1 MKMLYLRKNKPLLVS
16 NYVGKELDWYQGD
29 DETNYNTANK
39 PAWNY
44 FDTKGKLKY
53 KFNTLGYRTKEL
65 NNLHMDPYMLVFG
78 CSYTEGVGLYEN
90 EIWCSHLAQYLN
102 LDLRNLAKAGTGPD
116 IINFNTQLFKRS
128 GFVKP
133 KLVVIQWPQINRKSF
148 GFQDEHG
155 QGIRL
160 EDRNVNKE
168 ETKNTMGMRD
178 TEWYLNRYV
187 QETGELVIQSMKDLF
202 SVDNLW
208 SALGIPVFHWTWE
221 GDFTT
226 DYGTK
231 KIFRVVNSH
240 KDLARDLQHDGPL
253 IHQDAFEQIKNKVK
267 CLI

>member
-1 MKMLYLRKNKPLLVS
+1 MTPFGIRKRVKKILGLQKPPRPEAP
-16 NYVGKELDWYQGD
+16 KR
-29 DETNYNTANK
+29 
-39 PAWNY
+39 P
-44 FDTKGKLKY
+44 KY
-53 KFNTLGYRTKEL
+53 KVLFVLPDGNSYDAEAKEG
-65 NNLHMDPYMLVFG
+65 DSLVLTSNRGAYPISQG
-78 CSYTEGVGLYEN
+78 CSDGTCGTCRVEVLEG
-90 EIWCSHLAQYLN
+90 
-102 LDLRNLAKAGTGPD
+102 
-116 IINFNTQLFKRS
+116 
-128 GFVKP
+128 
-133 KLVVIQWPQINRKSF
+133 
-148 GFQDEHG
+148 HG
-155 QGIRL
+155 ALSQADGH
-160 EDRNVNKE
+160 EE

-253 IHQDAFEQIKNKVK
+253 IHQDAFEQIKDKVK

>member
-1 MKMLYLRKNKPLLVS
+1 MLYLRKDKPLLVS

-29 DETNYNTANK
+29 DITNYKQRNNPK
-39 PAWNY
+39 WNY
-44 FDTKGKLKY
+44 YDSKGKLKY
-53 KFNTLGYRTKEL
+53 KFNSLGYRTKEF
-65 NNLHMDPYMLVFG
+65 NNLHMDPYILVFG
-78 CSYTEGVGLYEN
+78 CSYTEGVGLYDK
-90 EIWCSHLAQYLN
+90 EIWCSHLAEYLG

-148 GFQDEHG
+148 GFKDEHG

-168 ETKNTMGMRD
+168 ETTNSMGMRD

-187 QETGELVIQSMKDLF
+187 QETGELVVQSMKDLF

-208 SALGIPVFHWTWE
+208 SALGVPVFHWTWE

-226 DYGTK
+226 DYGTR
-231 KIFRVVNSH
+231 KIFKVVNTH
-240 KDLARDLQHDGPL
+240 KDSARDMQHDGPK
-253 IHQDAFEQIKNKVK
+253 IHYDAFEQFKDKVK

>member
-39 PAWNY
+39 PNWNY
-44 FDTKGKLKY
+44 YDTKGKLKY

-90 EIWCSHLAQYLN
+90 EIWCSHLAEYLN

-202 SVDNLW
+202 SVENLW

>member
-16 NYVGKELDWYQGD
+16 NYIGKELDWYQGD

-39 PAWNY
+39 PDWNY

-78 CSYTEGVGLYEN
+78 CSYTEGVGLYEE
-90 EIWCSHLAQYLN
+90 EIWCSHLAEYLN

-148 GFQDEHG
+148 GFQDEHE

-253 IHQDAFEQIKNKVK
+253 IHQDAFEQIKDKVK

>member
-1 MKMLYLRKNKPLLVS
+1 MLYLRKNKPLLVS

-39 PAWNY
+39 PDWNY
-44 FDTKGKLKY
+44 YDTKGKLKY

-90 EIWCSHLAQYLN
+90 EIWCSHLAEYLN

-253 IHQDAFEQIKNKVK
+253 IHQDAFEQIKLS
-267 CLI
+267 LIHI

>member
-1 MKMLYLRKNKPLLVS
+1 MLYLRKNKPLLVS

>member
-1 MKMLYLRKNKPLLVS
+1 MLYLRKNKPLLVS
-16 NYVGKELDWYQGD
+16 DDIGKELDWYQGD

-78 CSYTEGVGLYEN
+78 CSYTEGVGLYEK
-90 EIWCSHLAQYLN
+90 EIWCSHLAEYLN

-148 GFQDEHG
+148 GFQDEHR

-253 IHQDAFEQIKNKVK
+253 IHQDAFEQIKDKVK

>member
-39 PAWNY
+39 PDWNY
-44 FDTKGKLKY
+44 YDTKGKLKY

-90 EIWCSHLAQYLN
+90 EIWCSHLAEYLN

>member
-1 MKMLYLRKNKPLLVS
+1 MLYLRKNKPLLVS

-39 PAWNY
+39 PDWNY
-44 FDTKGKLKY
+44 YDTKGKLKY

-90 EIWCSHLAQYLN
+90 EIWCSHLAEYLN

>member
-1 MKMLYLRKNKPLLVS
+1 MKMLYLRKDKPLLVS

-29 DETNYNTANK
+29 DITNYKQRNNPK
-39 PAWNY
+39 WNY
-44 FDTKGKLKY
+44 YDSKGKLKY
-53 KFNTLGYRTKEL
+53 KFNSLGYRTKEF

-78 CSYTEGVGLYEN
+78 CSYTEGVGLYDK
-90 EIWCSHLAQYLN
+90 EIWCSHLAEYLG

-148 GFQDEHG
+148 GFKDEHG

-168 ETKNTMGMRD
+168 ETTNSMGMRD

-187 QETGELVIQSMKDLF
+187 QETGELVVQSMKDLF

-208 SALGIPVFHWTWE
+208 SALGVPVFHWTWE

-226 DYGTK
+226 DYGTR
-231 KIFRVVNSH
+231 KIFKVVNTH
-240 KDLARDLQHDGPL
+240 KDSARDMQHDGPK
-253 IHQDAFEQIKNKVK
+253 IHYDAFEQFKDKVK

>member
-1 MKMLYLRKNKPLLVS
+1 MLYLRKDKPLLVS

-29 DETNYNTANK
+29 DITNYKQRNNPK
-39 PAWNY
+39 WNY
-44 FDTKGKLKY
+44 YDSKGKLKY
-53 KFNTLGYRTKEL
+53 KFNSLGYRTKEF

-78 CSYTEGVGLYEN
+78 CSYTEGVGLYDK
-90 EIWCSHLAQYLN
+90 EIWCSHLAEYLG

-148 GFQDEHG
+148 GFKDEHG

-168 ETKNTMGMRD
+168 ETTNSMGMRD

-187 QETGELVIQSMKDLF
+187 QETGELVVQSMKDLF

-208 SALGIPVFHWTWE
+208 SALGVPVFHWTWE

-226 DYGTK
+226 DYGTR
-231 KIFRVVNSH
+231 KIFKVVNTH
-240 KDLARDLQHDGPL
+240 KDSARDMQHDGPK
-253 IHQDAFEQIKNKVK
+253 IHYDAFEQFKDKVK

>member
-1 MKMLYLRKNKPLLVS
+1 MLYLRKNKPLLVS
-16 NYVGKELDWYQGD
+16 NYIGKELDWYQGD

-39 PAWNY
+39 PDWNY

-78 CSYTEGVGLYEN
+78 CSYTEGVGLYEE
-90 EIWCSHLAQYLN
+90 EIWCSHLAEYLN

-148 GFQDEHG
+148 GFQDEHE

-253 IHQDAFEQIKNKVK
+253 IHQDAFEQIKDKVK

>member
-1 MKMLYLRKNKPLLVS
+1 MLYLRKDKPLLVS

-29 DETNYNTANK
+29 DITNYKQRNNPK
-39 PAWNY
+39 WNY
-44 FDTKGKLKY
+44 YDSKGKLKY
-53 KFNTLGYRTKEL
+53 KFNSLGYRTKEF

-78 CSYTEGVGLYEN
+78 CSYTEGVGLYDK
-90 EIWCSHLAQYLN
+90 EIWCSHLAEYLG

-148 GFQDEHG
+148 GFKDEHG

-168 ETKNTMGMRD
+168 ETTNSMGMRD

-187 QETGELVIQSMKDLF
+187 QETGELVVQSMKDLF

-208 SALGIPVFHWTWE
+208 SALGVPVFHWTWE

-226 DYGTK
+226 DYGTR
-231 KIFRVVNSH
+231 KIFKVVNTH
-240 KDLARDLQHDGPL
+240 KDSARDMQHDGPK
-253 IHQDAFEQIKNKVK
+253 IHYDAFEQIKDKVK

>member
-39 PAWNY
+39 PNWNY
-44 FDTKGKLKY
+44 YDTKGKLKY

-90 EIWCSHLAQYLN
+90 EIWCSHLAEYLN